1 MTSLTSISP
10 VRPILAVR
18 PIFPTSPVRP
28 ANAISNRAISP
39 RSSAAVV
46 VYPAMPAHPTRQVQ
60 AVVEITVGPDPEKLL
75 QQAASQVRH
84 PGLQGLLIQFLDEPE
99 IRQVLTRLDESQ
111 GIGTKH
117 PTLPIQQLRRAAEL
131 AQYWCA
137 FGREE
142 REVLYVATLLQGCQS
157 LLESTLSPGASA
169 ADVLFT
175 IVRSSLHRLDDRYP
189 RQAFLLRLS
198 LGWGNADEGDEY
210 YVPRLQQSVERALS
224 KVTAQSSGRK
234 LKGPAAN
241 RAVYAGDQV
250 ASQH

>member
-1 MTSLTSISP
+1 
-10 VRPILAVR
+10 
-18 PIFPTSPVRP
+18 
-28 ANAISNRAISP
+28 
-39 RSSAAVV
+39 
-46 VYPAMPAHPTRQVQ
+46 MPAYPTRQVQ

-75 QQAASQVRH
+75 QQTASQVRH
-84 PGLQGLLIQFLDEPE
+84 PGLQGLLVQFINEPE
-99 IRQVLTRLDESQ
+99 IRQVLTRLAEPQSP
-111 GIGTKH
+111 GAKH
-117 PTLPIQQLRRAAEL
+117 PTLTIQQLRRAAEL

-142 REVLYVATLLQGCQS
+142 REVLYVATLVQGCQS

-224 KVTAQSSGRK
+224 KVTAQSSGGK

-241 RAVYAGDQV
+241 RAVYVGDQV